1 MQKSSRRALSKRALL
16 ALTLFLIAVPL
27 IAAQPLPTLDIE
39 AGVPEYSREATITV
53 TGRTKAFATVHAFVN
68 DVRVRVVN
76 TQANGEFRL
85 LTMPLQEGENTLR
98 LEAKEGTAV
107 ATKEYPITFDGTPP
121 KVTLSE
127 PVPDFVQANS
137 LTVAGDVDE
146 KVTIKYRVINRQDK
160 QAPGI
165 VTNFRAGKIEQN
177 AVELVWDANTA
188 TDIKEYL
195 ITRNG
200 RRIATTTLTN
210 YRDDGLRSGIT
221 YAYGVSAVDQSCN
234 IGPDAEANVLTRAGG
249 SNAST
254 PQPPE
259 VNLSCEPPYS
269 ATTAGSPFSVTL
281 SLAEGVNDVEIIFSD
296 AAGNTEKIAK
306 PVVMD
311 LSPPKFIETNLDKM
325 SPSYS
330 PDVVING
337 KLDQQGT
344 VFVYINNETKPSKFA
359 LTEPDGSFSIKAVLR
374 TDIRLTKAP
383 GAAAIEVGTGWVN
396 RIKLEAVD
404 LAGNKAVLGPVNVDY
419 LLCGSGTWWDA
430 NIGEAMPSMLLP
442 RFIVQGVEQI
452 GIPFNI
458 TYIGGQRIPAA
469 PKVDVRPILLAQSAQ
484 KEYDHDWVD
493 VQEYIA
499 KRTNNSALGII
510 QIMFRPVNPLP
521 DKPDAGPNE
530 KELALSNHRK
540 GECLVPGVGCVRLF
554 LQMEIQFQEVI
565 GIKAT
570 DPRVPIA
577 SPKIENRVQ
586 RVCMPVEVAIDQTI
600 PSDVIPKGLLR
611 TAVKI
616 VGEAIALIDK
626 VLKPLTTIG
635 EYVLYGCLGSMV
647 WLYFDIFTEKLACE
661 GSALTAGL
669 TGSGWS
675 KDVAEAGMCQSAY
688 KDDLANNCQKCQ
700 SKLESRKKF
709 EGNVMH
715 ALCDRIGCPSAP
727 TFSTYIKDNVGGAY
741 QFSDEVNKN
750 VREKALAFFD
760 KWAVGKGTQ
769 AGEKKLYAGND
780 CAFSID
786 KIGNYITPT
795 YSGSERVSPVQ
806 SSFVAPGRVPVPVQV
821 TLSPGSAGRTGI
833 RELYDFTKGK
843 VSKTKEFP
851 TGPTSDDCKKPL
863 HPAHPNCCGF
873 SYQREWSSA
882 CGVGTVVG
890 ESLDFF
896 DELKESTCLA
906 AQQANIEPPDLNCNK
921 LWNAVAGFCE
931 KNTGQ
936 PKPMP
941 VSTGANWIGPTP
953 TRPDADGN
961 TAYAIVIPAE
971 TPFAGIPAL
980 PSMPGAK
987 PRYRVFRGYLE
998 KKIEGVAGAP
1008 AAPTTTARPEIEFKI
1023 GGLTPRIDFELTQ
1036 YFIQTPPSAT
1046 PQAQRADQAKL
1057 MQDFSAAFCADK
1069 DGYRPQPCDKNGNVK
1084 TTYNRINDLVGTPD
1098 KTYIVEPTSGLLRS
1112 AQCVCLPAVVSYLQM
1127 WRSVLGAFHG
1137 CFSSI
1142 LLTGE
1147 GSAGFCAAKLSG
1159 TICDLFFEFI
1169 SCFTQKFSASGPGGR
1184 SETGGFGNVLSALT
1198 GSGTEVSRSVNQRY
1212 GGSPVFKSLFSERK
1226 LVHAICTWAF
1236 TGTWDLNA
1244 QALFQQQVDEMPV
1257 ATEGALTTCQRTW
1270 KYFDPTTS
1278 PPGLTTWA
1286 YRIAGG
1292 LIAGADVRY
1301 RLKLKCSSGF
1311 NCDPSDYRDGKCD
1324 CPSGEKYLTV
1334 SDPALGNGL
1343 AKKFQLV
1350 NFDAPFV
1357 VNAQSVPD
1365 SDVRYDTAVLE
1376 WDWTDPQTKQQKVG
1390 SVDCSIRETEG
1401 GRAPAYCALD
1411 LFSGKF
1417 RCIFGEMEGGI
1428 KILGTTAVYPQGQA
1442 QFVLDDN
1449 LAFALDL
1456 KQKFP
1461 EQRGRTQAGQ
1471 RKFLT
1476 YEIKDASGRTI
1487 IPAGETTPLKT
1498 EADRVTASYTLET
1511 NGVYR
1516 FPVPAVDDELL
1527 KRFKLN
1533 KDTLVAFAGTATGP
1547 QVAEEF
1553 WPVVTTH
1560 KYVKRLTLAK
1570 PDGTILKQPR
1580 RFLIKFPNYETDKE
1594 TYEVWVIN
1602 PDLKTRPA
1610 KDPTTGWAAHA
1621 TTKLATCT
1629 QAEGSL
1635 LNSCIFTYTAA
1646 PAGIITGPEQYTA
1659 NLEFE
1664 RAEFP
1669 TAKNLQILVEYNP
1682 PADTAAQ
1689 TNACTTKDV
1698 VRWTATFTFYDADR
1712 HGNPNPD
1719 QVSVDPETG
1728 KEQREQVEFFVR
1740 CVTKQELA
1748 AAGTTST
1755 TPVTPQLQPFAAKQT
1770 ALSAL
1775 LISLRQSEMSA
1786 EIDTRNFLD
1795 KTDDALMANNKAE
1808 VTAWINK
1815 LAKDESD
1822 ALNAL
1827 TTMINSIQEP
1837 GIRASLQQLPLMQ
1850 SFPKAV
1856 TDIQAAAASVQNALP
1871 GQADVVRTALNTV
1884 KNVLADLGPKK
1895 DSAQTAMIS
1904 PAPTTKPAK
1913 ETLDSKPTGQVLIL
1927 TFPEGSTIHQNK
1939 WRKLENQNWK
1949 YIEIK
1954 MTPTSAFETYPPGPE
1969 YTSAELLSYNP
1980 DPAIN
1985 WQFTEVLAAPGPAP
1999 ATSGAP
2005 TASDL
2010 LAKPVG
2016 QQAKVTLANPW
2027 QMTASVSVPAS
2038 SVVTVQ
2044 KSSNSMSGGTPVD
2057 SVWFIPSITPA
2068 PAGITQSNYPYLNN
2082 NRLVNDF
2089 STASWQ
2095 FT

>member
-1 MQKSSRRALSKRALL
+1 
-16 ALTLFLIAVPL
+16 
-27 IAAQPLPTLDIE
+27 
-39 AGVPEYSREATITV
+39 
-53 TGRTKAFATVHAFVN
+53 
-68 DVRVRVVN
+68 
-76 TQANGEFRL
+76 
-85 LTMPLQEGENTLR
+85 
-98 LEAKEGTAV
+98 
-107 ATKEYPITFDGTPP
+107 
-121 KVTLSE
+121 
-127 PVPDFVQANS
+127 
-137 LTVAGDVDE
+137 
-146 KVTIKYRVINRQDK
+146 
-160 QAPGI
+160 
-165 VTNFRAGKIEQN
+165 
-177 AVELVWDANTA
+177 
-188 TDIKEYL
+188 
-195 ITRNG
+195 
-200 RRIATTTLTN
+200 
-210 YRDDGLRSGIT
+210 
-221 YAYGVSAVDQSCN
+221 
-234 IGPDAEANVLTRAGG
+234 
-249 SNAST
+249 
-254 PQPPE
+254 
-259 VNLSCEPPYS
+259 
-269 ATTAGSPFSVTL
+269 
-281 SLAEGVNDVEIIFSD
+281 
-296 AAGNTEKIAK
+296 
-306 PVVMD
+306 
-311 LSPPKFIETNLDKM
+311 LSPPKFVETNLEEM

-330 PDVVING
+330 PDVVITG

-374 TDIRLTKAP
+374 TDIRLTKGP
-383 GAAAIEVGTGWVN
+383 GTAAIEVGTGWVN

-404 LAGNKAVLGPVNVDY
+404 LAGNKALLGPMNVDY

-430 NIGEAMPSMLLP
+430 NIGEAMPSILLP
-442 RFIVQGVEQI
+442 RLMVQGVQQI

-458 TYIGGQRIPAA
+458 SYIGGQRVTAA
-469 PKVDVRPILLAQSAQ
+469 PKVDVRPILLARGAQ
-484 KEYDHDWVD
+484 EDYDHEWVD
-493 VQEYIA
+493 VQEYTRG
-499 KRTNNSALGII
+499 RTNNSVLGFI
-510 QIMFRPVNPLP
+510 QIMFRPVEPLP
-521 DKPDAGPNE
+521 EKPEAGPNE
-530 KELALSNHRK
+530 KELALSDHRK
-540 GECLVPGVGCVRLF
+540 GECLVPGVGCVKLF

-586 RVCMPVEVAIDQTI
+586 RVCIPVEVAIDQTI
-600 PSDVIPKGLLR
+600 PSDVIPKGMLR

-616 VGEAIALIDK
+616 VGEVIAGIDK

-669 TGSGWS
+669 TGGGWS

-688 KDDLANNCQKCQ
+688 KDDTTKASNCQKCQ

-727 TFSTYIKDNVGGAY
+727 TFSTYIKDNMGGAY

-750 VREKALAFFD
+750 VREKDFAFFD

-890 ESLDFF
+890 ESLDLF

-906 AQQANIEPPDLNCNK
+906 AQQANIEAPDLNCNK

-941 VSTGANWIGPTP
+941 ISTGANWVGPTP

-961 TAYAIVIPAE
+961 TVYAIVIPADRS
-971 TPFAGIPAL
+971 FAGIPAL
-980 PSMPGAK
+980 PSIPGAK

-998 KKIEGVAGAP
+998 KKIDGVAGSP

-1046 PQAQRADQAKL
+1046 PQAQRTDQAKL
-1057 MQDFSAAFCADK
+1057 LQDFSAAFCADK
-1069 DGYRPQPCDKNGNVK
+1069 DGYRPHPCDKNGNVK
-1084 TTYNRINDLVGTPD
+1084 TAYNRINDIVGTPD

-1226 LVHAICTWAF
+1226 LVHAVCTWAF

-1244 QALFQQQVDEMPV
+1244 QALFQQQVEEIPV

-1270 KYFDPTTS
+1270 QSFDPTTS

-1311 NCDPSDYRDGKCD
+1311 ACDPSDYRDGKCD
-1324 CPSGEKYLTV
+1324 CASGEKYLTI

-1376 WDWTDPQTKQQKVG
+1376 WDWTDPQTKQQKTG

-1401 GRAPAYCALD
+1401 GHAPAYCALD

-1442 QFVLDDN
+1442 QFVLDDP
-1449 LAFALDL
+1449 LAFALDI

-1461 EQRGRTQAGQ
+1461 EQRGRTQAAQ
-1471 RKFLT
+1471 KKFLT
-1476 YEIKDASGRTI
+1476 YEIKDAAGRTI
-1487 IPAGETTPLKT
+1487 KPEGRAELKT
-1498 EADRVTASYTLET
+1498 EADSVTASYTLET
-1511 NGVYR
+1511 NGVFK
-1516 FPVPAVDDELL
+1516 FPVPAADDDLL
-1527 KRFKLN
+1527 KQFKLN
-1533 KDTLVAFAGTATGP
+1533 EATINNFSGVAAGP
-1547 QVAEEF
+1547 QFAEDF

-1570 PDGTILKQPR
+1570 PDGTILKQQR

-1664 RAEFP
+1664 RAVFP

-1682 PADTAAQ
+1682 PAEGTGQ
-1689 TNACTTKDV
+1689 KNACDSKDV

-1728 KEQREQVEFFVR
+1728 KEQRETVEFFVR
-1740 CVTKQELA
+1740 CVTKEELA
-1748 AAGTTST
+1748 KAGVAVPTAA
-1755 TPVTPQLQPFAAKQT
+1755 
-1770 ALSAL
+1770 
-1775 LISLRQSEMSA
+1775 
-1786 EIDTRNFLD
+1786 
-1795 KTDDALMANNKAE
+1795 
-1808 VTAWINK
+1808 
-1815 LAKDESD
+1815 
-1822 ALNAL
+1822 
-1827 TTMINSIQEP
+1827 
-1837 GIRASLQQLPLMQ
+1837 
-1850 SFPKAV
+1850 
-1856 TDIQAAAASVQNALP
+1856 
-1871 GQADVVRTALNTV
+1871 
-1884 KNVLADLGPKK
+1884 
-1895 DSAQTAMIS
+1895 
-1904 PAPTTKPAK
+1904 
-1913 ETLDSKPTGQVLIL
+1913 
-1927 TFPEGSTIHQNK
+1927 
-1939 WRKLENQNWK
+1939 
-1949 YIEIK
+1949 
-1954 MTPTSAFETYPPGPE
+1954 
-1969 YTSAELLSYNP
+1969 
-1980 DPAIN
+1980 
-1985 WQFTEVLAAPGPAP
+1985 GPAP
-1999 ATSGAP
+1999 AELKQQLRTLLLDIIAASTTLKNDLATAEVGAGKPGAQMLAEIVTRETEAKNAHNTLGAKIPDLGPLNKNLQTTWASELAVLTKAKTDIASASTGIATGARDAASAALTRLIAAQQAAADELPHVTVGGPYIAPEFEAAEGACASIRDVVAATGGAELSIPPDMYGALSAAGYKTPDQIKSFCKLPATLVLNVQAFTPPSETPTGIP
-2005 TASDL
+2005 TAADL

-2016 QQAKVTLANPW
+2016 QQAKVALANPW
-2027 QMTASVSVPAS
+2027 QMT
-2038 SVVTVQ
+2038 
-2044 KSSNSMSGGTPVD
+2044 
-2057 SVWFIPSITPA
+2057 
-2068 PAGITQSNYPYLNN
+2068 
-2082 NRLVNDF
+2082 DF
-2089 STASWQ
+2089 GTASWQ